1 MRRIAKMLDPK
12 RVAWLFIF
20 LVVQVVSMLAIPTIS
35 AEIID
40 NGVATGDID
49 YIIKYGLIMIGIAFF
64 GFASAISAVYL
75 SSTESQAVGAK
86 LREQLFDQILNFT
99 NEEIDQFGTSTLMTR
114 TTSDVLQ
121 IQQVLVMALR
131 FLIMDPLRI
140 LVAATL
146 AFTRE
151 PKLAFV
157 FLIIVPILLFFIVII
172 LRKVNPLF
180 RSIQIKTDRLNRIFR
195 EGLTGIRVIRAFNRE
210 EYEEERFDEAN
221 EDYAQTS
228 ITAHIY
234 MSFLNPLMILLTS
247 ATSIMII
254 WFGAQYI
261 SVGEMEVDRKSTRL
275 N

>member
-1 MRRIAKMLDPK
+1 MRRIAQMLDPK

-20 LVVQVVSMLAIPTIS
+20 LVIQVVSMLAIPTLS

-40 NGVATGDID
+40 NGVATGDIE
-49 YIIKYGLIMIGIAFF
+49 YIIKYGAIMIGIALI
-64 GFASAISAVYL
+64 GFASAIFAVYL
-75 SSTESQAVGAK
+75 SSTESQAIGAR

-151 PKLAFV
+151 PKLAFIFIV
-157 FLIIVPILLFFIVII
+157 IVPLLIFFIVLI

-180 RSIQIKTDRLNRIFR
+180 RSLQIKTDKLNRIFR
-195 EGLTGIRVIRAFNRE
+195 EGLTGIRVILAFNRE
-210 EYEEERFDEAN
+210 
-221 EDYAQTS
+221 
-228 ITAHIY
+228 
-234 MSFLNPLMILLTS
+234 
-247 ATSIMII
+247 
-254 WFGAQYI
+254 
-261 SVGEMEVDRKSTRL
+261 
-275 N
+275 